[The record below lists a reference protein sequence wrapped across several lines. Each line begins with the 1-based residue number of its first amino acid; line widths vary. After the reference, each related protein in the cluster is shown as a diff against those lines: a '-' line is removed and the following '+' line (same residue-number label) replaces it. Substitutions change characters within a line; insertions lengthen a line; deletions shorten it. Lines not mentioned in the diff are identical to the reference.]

1 MTSNLASSSGTKQAD
16 ALRIPNAVRATV
28 DPVLEWIDGFCTE
41 HLDDEYARLSAKM
54 AAKLARKRPSP
65 LLRGDGRIWAASIVY
80 TVGQVNFLNDPSLTP
95 HLTTDQFSAASG
107 VPKSTLANKARLI
120 RDTLNTG
127 QFDPD
132 FCRRDLLPRN
142 PMAWMIE
149 VNGLVVD
156 ARMLPPELQAE
167 ARRRGLIP
175 DLDALG

>member
-28 DPVLEWIDGFCTE
+28 DPVLEWIDGFCTA
-41 HLDDEYARLSAKM
+41 HLDDEYARLGAKM

-65 LLRGDGRIWAASIVY
+65 LLRGDGRIWGAAIVY
-80 TVGQVNFLNDPSLTP
+80 TVGQINFLSDPSLTP

-107 VPKSTLANKARLI
+107 IPKGTLGSKARLI

-127 QFDPD
+127 QFDPE
-132 FCRRDLLPRN
+132 FCRRDLLARN

-156 ARMLPPELQAE
+156 ARMLPPQLQAE

>member
-1 MTSNLASSSGTKQAD
+1 MPASAPRWPPSWHGS
-16 ALRIPNAVRATV
+16 V
-28 DPVLEWIDGFCTE
+28 
-41 HLDDEYARLSAKM
+41 
-54 AAKLARKRPSP
+54 PSP
-65 LLRGDGRIWAASIVY
+65 LLRGDGRIWGAAIVY
-80 TVGQVNFLNDPSLTP
+80 TVGQINFLSDPSLTP

-107 VPKSTLANKARLI
+107 VPKSTLASKARLI